1 MQQTIIFTKMI
12 KVTNKEIK
20 GLKDGTLNQVEYA
33 KKLAETYPSIELAQ
47 AFTELLIMKDAPIVA
62 SNKISVTKE
71 ELDAIV
77 GLFREKGSSPRGRKR
92 KDSAE

>member
-1 MQQTIIFTKMI
+1 MI

-47 AFTELLIMKDAPIVA
+47 AFTELLVMKDAPIAV
-62 SNKISVTKE
+62 NKISVTKE

-77 GLFREKGSSPRGRKR
+77 GLFREKGSSTRGRKR
-92 KDSAE
+92 KDSKE